1 MVRYPRLRTGKRDK
15 MRSLLNLDNG
25 TDVLSSEEL
34 DEILR
39 QLESTV
45 Q

>member
-1 MVRYPRLRTGKRDK
+1 M
-15 MRSLLNLDNG
+15 SSILNLDNG

-34 DEILR
+34 DEILQ
-39 QLESTV
+39 QLESAA

>member
-1 MVRYPRLRTGKRDK
+1 MFINH
-15 MRSLLNLDNG
+15 LLNLDNS
-25 TDVLSSEEL
+25 TDILSSEEL